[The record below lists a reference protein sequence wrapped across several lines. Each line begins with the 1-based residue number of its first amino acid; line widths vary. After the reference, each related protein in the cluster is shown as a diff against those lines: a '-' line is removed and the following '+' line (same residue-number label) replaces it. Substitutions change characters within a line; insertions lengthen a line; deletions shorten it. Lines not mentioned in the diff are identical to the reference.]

1 MHNCLTYPL
10 DESLS
15 QGVKTRQTSL
25 RPAKSINTAFQLVA
39 VLFQLQSLQQFGGVS
54 CSHLDWTMVP
64 YVRMSFYKHFTNKYM
79 HQRAKELHVDLLK
92 LSENERDNF
101 VKKCRLEFNG
111 KYGIGDETFQIGDFS
126 MKCINFHI
134 DDEKIKNINEDWYN
148 AALDDTRNELDQ
160 AVEGMYHNLNSL
172 QSRSG
177 CQLPFTSI
185 NYGTC
190 TLPEGRM
197 VIKSVLENSI
207 KGVGYHH
214 LTPIFPCGIFQLMKG
229 VNRKEGEPN
238 YDMYQLALKST
249 SLRIY
254 PNYANVDWSVNKGY
268 DRNNPRTYMATM
280 GCRTYNGYDINGFGQ
295 LKDGRG
301 NLAPVTIILPTLAM
315 EADRDK
321 TKFMKLLDKK
331 IHEAKDM
338 LLERFK
344 LMCKQSPQ
352 SAAYMWEN
360 NTMFGYDPKKGPIS
374 ALSHGT
380 LVVG

>member
-1 MHNCLTYPL
+1 MSKKSRKNHENNEIYIHDLDSYAVGMHNCLTYPL

-79 HQRAKELHVDLLK
+79 HQRANELKIDLLN
-92 LSENERDNF
+92 LSEDERDNF
-101 VKKCRLEFNG
+101 VNKCRLEFNG
-111 KYGIGDETFQIGDFS
+111 KYGIGDETFEIGDFS

-134 DDEKIKNINEDWYN
+134 DDEKIKNINEEWYN
-148 AALDDTRNELDQ
+148 ATLDDTRNELDQ

-229 VNRKEGEPN
+229 VNRKKGEPN
-238 YDMYQLALKST
+238 YDLYQLALKST

-280 GCRTYNGYDINGFGQ
+280 GKRKLQ
-295 LKDGRG
+295 LI
-301 NLAPVTIILPTLAM
+301 A
-315 EADRDK
+315 
-321 TKFMKLLDKK
+321 K
-331 IHEAKDM
+331 I
-338 LLERFK
+338 
-344 LMCKQSPQ
+344 S
-352 SAAYMWEN
+352 
-360 NTMFGYDPKKGPIS
+360 
-374 ALSHGT
+374 
-380 LVVG
+380 